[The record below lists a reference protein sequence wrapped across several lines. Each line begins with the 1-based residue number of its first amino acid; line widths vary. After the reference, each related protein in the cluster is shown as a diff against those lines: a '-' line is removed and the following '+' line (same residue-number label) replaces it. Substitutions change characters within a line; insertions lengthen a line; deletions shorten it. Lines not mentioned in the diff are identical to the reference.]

1 MIEKPVRALSILGL
15 RPGIKV
21 MNNPNKIAISDAENK
36 AGLSIPSLFISRNY
50 NLRAPFLFLRAFSQK
65 AQMNVVRYMNT
76 VTKVLMDKVW
86 YSLFNSSTLFQH
98 VERTY
103 REESYY
109 TSLYKLLWNE
119 PVNIIDGLYLGNAFN
134 AADYEWLKENKIKV
148 IVNATSCV
156 SNYFEK
162 AKDIDGIDEFEYH
175 RYETEDLNSGSLSEH
190 YESFCQVVE
199 ETRVRNGGE
208 RMLVHCFA
216 GKSRSAA
223 LVLYYLSKRL
233 HEHSFNT
240 DNTLRIVDD
249 GFVLVGGGR
258 VGGCGG
264 VELNRQLDVE
274 EIVTS
279 SLGYLKTKCS
289 NININTVFVE
299 EIKVKLRDVFE
310 ESDKVKIENA

>member
-1 MIEKPVRALSILGL
+1 MRALFLL
-15 RPGIKV
+15 
-21 MNNPNKIAISDAENK
+21 
-36 AGLSIPSLFISRNY
+36 
-50 NLRAPFLFLRAFSQK
+50 PFYK
-65 AQMNVVRYMNT
+65 KGMNVVRYVNT

-134 AADYEWLKENKIKV
+134 AADYEWLKEHKIRV

-156 SNYFEK
+156 SNYFE
-162 AKDIDGIDEFEYH
+162 AASGEVQEFQYH
-175 RYETEDLNSGSLSEH
+175 RYDTEDLSSGSLSEH

-199 ETRVRNGGE
+199 DARVRNGGE
-208 RMLVHCFA
+208 MALVHCFA

-223 LVLYYLSKRL
+223 LVLYYLSKRMR
-233 HEHSFNT
+233 EHSFNA
-240 DNTLRIVDD
+240 DVRDHDDEVDSLRIVDD
-249 GFVLVGGGR
+249 EFVLLSHSVNDNFNKQ
-258 VGGCGG
+258 
-264 VELNRQLDVE
+264 LNAD
-274 EIVTS
+274 EIVTRA
-279 SLGYLKTKCS
+279 LRYLKSKCP

-299 EIKVKLRDVFE
+299 EIRMKLREVFE
-310 ESDKVKIENA
+310 RNDGDKVVDA

>member
-1 MIEKPVRALSILGL
+1 
-15 RPGIKV
+15 
-21 MNNPNKIAISDAENK
+21 
-36 AGLSIPSLFISRNY
+36 
-50 NLRAPFLFLRAFSQK
+50 
-65 AQMNVVRYMNT
+65 MNVVRYMNT

-109 TSLYKLLWNE
+109 TSLYKLLWSE

-134 AADYEWLKENKIKV
+134 AADYEWLKDHKIKV

-156 SNYFEK
+156 SNYFE
-162 AKDIDGIDEFEYH
+162 AASCEGDAEFRYH
-175 RYETEDLNSGSLSEH
+175 RYDTEDLSSGSLSDH
-190 YESFCQVVE
+190 YERFCQVVE
-199 ETRVRNGGE
+199 ETRVKDE
-208 RMLVHCFA
+208 RVLVHCFA

-233 HEHSFNT
+233 REHSFNA
-240 DNTLRIVDD
+240 DVSDEVDSLRIVDD
-249 GFVLVGGGR
+249 EFVLLSDSV
-258 VGGCGG
+258 
-264 VELNRQLDVE
+264 NDNFNKQMNSD
-274 EIVTS
+274 EIVTRA
-279 SLGYLKTKCS
+279 LRYLKSKCP

-310 ESDKVKIENA
+310 ESDGEKAIDA